1 MVKLIIVSNIKKVAK
16 KINISSDV
24 PDALNKRI
32 EQMIKE
38 AVERAKANNRKT
50 LQGKDI

>member
-1 MVKLIIVSNIKKVAK
+1 MVKLVVVSSIKKVVK

-24 PDALNKRI
+24 PSALNKKI
-32 EQMIKE
+32 EQLIKE
-38 AVERAKANNRKT
+38 AVQRARANGRKT